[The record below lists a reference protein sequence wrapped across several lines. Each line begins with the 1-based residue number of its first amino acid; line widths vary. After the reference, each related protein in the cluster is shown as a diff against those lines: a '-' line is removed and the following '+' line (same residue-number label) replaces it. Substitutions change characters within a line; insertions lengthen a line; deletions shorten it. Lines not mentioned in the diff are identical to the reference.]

1 MNSVLSSLLRGRYP
15 SQAYA
20 LFFEV
25 QSATAYQGSQRADA
39 VAMGLWP
46 SRGLDIIGFEYKA
59 HRGDWLRELR
69 DPKKAEEIFQFCN
82 HWNLVADGHT
92 ARIEEIPAT
101 WGWLR
106 VEGSRLRTAKE
117 PPKLSPC
124 ALSHVFVASLL
135 RSAQKDRDDAV
146 NRPRQE
152 IEQEVRTELVAD
164 FQEKLAEMTKRLDE
178 RTTKFNNEQRRIEDA
193 LGIHFGNWST
203 PIEKVG
209 AALRL
214 VMADRSGLRCRLA
227 EAKQQIDTISRELS
241 EAEKGLAEWPEAKP

>member
-25 QSATAYQGSQRADA
+25 QSATAYQGKQRADA

-59 HRGDWLRELR
+59 HRGDWLRELK
-69 DPKKAEEIFQFCN
+69 DPQKAEEIFQFCN
-82 HWNLVADGHT
+82 HWYLVADART
-92 ARIEEIPAT
+92 AHIEEIPET

-106 VEGSRLRTAKE
+106 IDGSRMLAAKE
-117 PPKLSPC
+117 SPKLSPC
-124 ALSHVFVASLL
+124 ALGHLFVASLL
-135 RSAQKDRDDAV
+135 RSAQKDRDSAIKQ
-146 NRPRQE
+146 PRQE
-152 IEQEVRTELVAD
+152 IEQEVRTELAAD
-164 FQEKLAEMTKRLDE
+164 FKKNLAEMTKRLSE
-178 RTTKFNNEQRRIEDA
+178 KTTEFNNERRKIEDA
-193 LGIHFGNWST
+193 LGIQFGNWST